1 MKKPDRIARAVDV
14 AHRTYGYSLLSR
26 HEVITLLRREAA
38 YQRARVQKIVKR
50 EIATR
55 TAEIRHID
63 DGECESWLN
72 RPAEVNCIQ
81 REIQVC
87 KDILEGLRG

>member
-38 YQRARVQKIVKR
+38 YQRARVPP
-50 EIATR
+50 EEAT
-55 TAEIRHID
+55 
-63 DGECESWLN
+63 
-72 RPAEVNCIQ
+72 
-81 REIQVC
+81 
-87 KDILEGLRG
+87 